1 MRSSQTAEATT
12 IDSGY
17 GPGDL
22 IAGKYRLGSTICE
35 GSLCRVRMG
44 VHAMLDLPV
53 AIKYLRPTF
62 RCPMLARSLQREAQA
77 TAAVRHPAIVRIL
90 DWGLVSIDDGYIV
103 MEQLEGEDFRE
114 FLARESPLQP
124 ERAIRLLLPVCGGVA
139 VAHARGVVHRDLK
152 PENVVLA
159 RDDAGRVQPKIL
171 DFGIAHRVIEQKQRE
186 ESGASAIGTVGY
198 MPPEQAFGLD
208 AIDHRTDIWAF
219 CAIVY
224 EALSGRTPVLGE
236 TLEEQRRALVEETIP
251 SLATSMGID
260 DALWLI
266 LERGLRK
273 EPSERWP
280 GMRELGQELA
290 RWLLSRGVY
299 DDICGTSIIAEW
311 LRPSASADE
320 HVTIAESAAA
330 APSADTFERPSPM
343 PFPLIRAKR
352 IEGTTRLTER

>member
-1 MRSSQTAEATT
+1 MQYSKTAETPT

-17 GPGDL
+17 GPGDV
-22 IAGKYRLGSTICE
+22 IAGKYRLGSTIRE

-44 VHAMLDLPV
+44 VHEMLDLPI

-62 RCPMLARSLQREAQA
+62 RCPMLARSLQREARA
-77 TAAVRHPAIVRIL
+77 TAALRHPAIVRIL
-90 DWGLVSIDDGYIV
+90 DWGLVSSDDGYIV

-114 FLARESPLQP
+114 CLARESPLEP
-124 ERAIRLLLPVCGGVA
+124 ERAIRLLLPVCGGMV

-152 PENVVLA
+152 PENIILA

-171 DFGIAHRVIEQKQRE
+171 DFGIASRAIEQKLGE

-208 AIDHRTDIWAF
+208 SVDHRTDIWAF

-224 EALSGRTPVLGE
+224 EALSGSTPVLGE
-236 TLEEQRRALVEETIP
+236 TLEEQRRALVQETIP
-251 SLATSMGID
+251 SLATTIGID

-280 GMRELGQELA
+280 GMRELGEELA
-290 RWLLSRGVY
+290 GWLVSRGAY
-299 DDICGTSIIAEW
+299 DDVCGTSIVAEW

-320 HVTIAESAAA
+320 HATIA
-330 APSADTFERPSPM
+330 TSPPASGVRTNVAVEGV
-343 PFPLIRAKR
+343 PFPLVRAKAKMPA
-352 IEGTTRLTER
+352 